1 MRNSLDRLSSE
12 DREFLMK
19 APILVSILIAGA
31 DGKIDRSEIQEGMK
45 QAKNNQKTTSA
56 ELMELYDEV
65 GSDFEDKLKI
75 VLQGYPVKGQL
86 RNKAI
91 TEELVLLNDFWPKLD
106 DDFSKA
112 YYQSLRDLA
121 LSVAQS
127 SGGILGMNTIGAE
140 EAKYINL
147 PMIKDPSAN

>member
-1 MRNSLDRLSSE
+1 
-12 DREFLMK
+12 
-19 APILVSILIAGA
+19 
-31 DGKIDRSEIQEGMK
+31 
-45 QAKNNQKTTSA
+45 
-56 ELMELYDEV
+56 MELYDEV